1 MRLTRSGSRPAA
13 RDYRLV
19 GLAGSPHDPA
29 AESIHRRGRTGDR
42 RGGGS
47 AGSRLLRRRPASHAR
62 NGSGPTCPGP
72 GTATCLIPGLLPE
85 IPAYTVKVNAKFP
98 ASSPALR
105 GVVCLHDLNTGELL
119 ALADSASVTAWRTG
133 LSAALATHVLADP
146 TARTLGFVGA
156 GAQARMVAAGLRTLR
171 SFDQTV
177 ATDLNPSRAAD
188 LADVVVDDARAVA
201 ARCDV
206 VILATWSRVPLLHAE
221 DIPTGTHLTT
231 LGADEPGKIEL
242 GGRRAAAQPC
252 RCRRRRTRRLSVA
265 GPRPRDRVQ
274 AGRRPAGQPGCPRA
288 APGSRRGCPRRG
300 ARRVA
305 ARAGRG
311 VWLARV
317 DRDVLGG
324 LRPEAA
330 RLGEALNCA
339 AAAAADHPAGPGSPP
354 ASRPGR

>member
-1 MRLTRSGSRPAA
+1 MTLLLSRSTVEAALEIDEVVDLLARGFCDTTGQPRPQ
-13 RDYRLV
+13 R
-19 GLAGSPHDPA
+19 
-29 AESIHRRGRTGDR
+29 IRTD
-42 RGGGS
+42 
-47 AGSRLLRRRPASHAR
+47 L
-62 NGSGPTCPGP
+62 PGP

-119 ALADSASVTAWRTG
+119 ALADSVSVTAWRTG

-146 TARTLGFVGA
+146 MARTLGFVGA

-188 LADVVVDDARAVA
+188 LADVVVEDARAVA

-206 VILATWSRVPLLHAE
+206 VILATWSRLPLLHAE

-242 GGRRAAAQPC
+242 GADVLRRSRVVVDDVELVAATGA
-252 RCRRRRTRRLSVA
+252 LGNA
-265 GPRPRDRVQ
+265 GLDATAADGTLADVLRGVLPPRDQSNRTSVY
-274 AGRRPAGQPGCPRA
+274 
-288 APGSRRGCPRRG
+288 APIGLPWQDLAIMWPVYLH
-300 ARRVA
+300 ARHAHVPEINL
-305 ARAGRG
+305 
-311 VWLARV
+311 LA
-317 DRDVLGG
+317 
-324 LRPEAA
+324 
-330 RLGEALNCA
+330 
-339 AAAAADHPAGPGSPP
+339 
-354 ASRPGR
+354 

>member
-1 MRLTRSGSRPAA
+1 MTLLLSRSTVEVLEIDEVVDLLARGFCDTTGQPRPQ
-13 RDYRLV
+13 R
-19 GLAGSPHDPA
+19 
-29 AESIHRRGRTGDR
+29 IRTD
-42 RGGGS
+42 
-47 AGSRLLRRRPASHAR
+47 L
-62 NGSGPTCPGP
+62 PGP

-119 ALADSASVTAWRTG
+119 ALADSVSVTAWRTG
-133 LSAALATHVLADP
+133 LSAAPATHVLADP
-146 TARTLGFVGA
+146 MARTLGFVGA

-177 ATDLNPSRAAD
+177 AADLNPSRAAD

-206 VILATWSRVPLLHAE
+206 VILATWSRLPLLHAE

-242 GGRRAAAQPC
+242 GADVP
-252 RCRRRRTRRLSVA
+252 RRRRVVVDDVELVGSALLASARGTGYRRIAADLGRPLSTVRRWIRA
-265 GPRPRDRVQ
+265 VRDAEHVEWLRAQ
-274 AGRRPAGQPGCPRA
+274 A
-288 APGSRRGCPRRG
+288 
-300 ARRVA
+300 VE
-305 ARAGRG
+305 
-311 VWLARV
+311 WLARV

-324 LRPEAA
+324 LQPEAT
-330 RLGEALNCA
+330 RLGEALTALA
-339 AAAAADHPAGPGSPP
+339 AAAVTLRARVARACRS
-354 ASRPGR
+354 GR